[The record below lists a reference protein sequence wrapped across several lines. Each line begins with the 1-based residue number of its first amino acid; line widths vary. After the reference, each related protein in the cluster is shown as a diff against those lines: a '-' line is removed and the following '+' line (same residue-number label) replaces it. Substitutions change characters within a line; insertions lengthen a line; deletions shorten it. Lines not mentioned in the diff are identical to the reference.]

1 MSHFRT
7 PERPWVPMTTR
18 SPLHRVDRR
27 FGPFANVAASFQVG
41 PDREA
46 AVSQLFT
53 WRGRCSHGA
62 FHAAPRRNS
71 HGPDEPSR
79 GKVVRRVPG
88 WHEACKASRRVDR
101 RKNMT
106 AYRHLLCPVDFSES
120 SRRAL
125 EWSSRFSKE
134 VGARLSV
141 LHVVDTEFLSIGNL
155 VAVPDAFGELR
166 RRAEEAL
173 TALKREID
181 LGHAD
186 VEIVEGVPE
195 DVLVTAANQRDV
207 DLLVMGTHGLSGFQ
221 RLLLG
226 SLTENVLHPALVPL
240 LALSPWVEQQQTM
253 GFLAPRTIVMAI
265 DFGPE
270 SQSVL
275 RHGIWLAE
283 HFRAKLVALH
293 VVSVPYV
300 ALNESSFEPL
310 AP

>member
-1 MSHFRT
+1 
-7 PERPWVPMTTR
+7 
-18 SPLHRVDRR
+18 
-27 FGPFANVAASFQVG
+27 
-41 PDREA
+41 
-46 AVSQLFT
+46 
-53 WRGRCSHGA
+53 
-62 FHAAPRRNS
+62 
-71 HGPDEPSR
+71 
-79 GKVVRRVPG
+79 
-88 WHEACKASRRVDR
+88 
-101 RKNMT
+101 MT

-221 RLLLG
+221 RFLLG
-226 SLTENVLHPALVPL
+226 SVTEKVLHRALVPL

-300 ALNESSFEPL
+300 ALNESSFEPRAQL
-310 AP
+310 ELERITDSLIAKRRKDLEGMLLESTGGETEVVLTVGSPFESLRNVVEDRSGAMVIMGAGGHGNAGIRWLGSTCHKMVRWASCPVMVVR

>member
-1 MSHFRT
+1 
-7 PERPWVPMTTR
+7 
-18 SPLHRVDRR
+18 
-27 FGPFANVAASFQVG
+27 
-41 PDREA
+41 
-46 AVSQLFT
+46 
-53 WRGRCSHGA
+53 
-62 FHAAPRRNS
+62 
-71 HGPDEPSR
+71 
-79 GKVVRRVPG
+79 
-88 WHEACKASRRVDR
+88 
-101 RKNMT
+101 MT

-134 VGARLSV
+134 VGARLTV
-141 LHVVDTEFLSIGNL
+141 LHVLDTEFLSIGNL

-166 RRAEEAL
+166 RRAEEAF

-186 VEIVEGVPE
+186 VQVVEGVPE

-221 RLLLG
+221 RFFLG
-226 SLTENVLHPALVPL
+226 SVTEKVLHRALVPL
-240 LALSPWVEQQQTM
+240 LALSPWVEQQQTI
-253 GFLAPRTIVMAI
+253 GFRAPRTIVMAI

-300 ALNESSFEPL
+300 MLNESSFEPL
-310 AP
+310 AQLELERITESLVAARRKDLEGMLPESTGSETEVVLTVGLPFESLRNVVEDRSADMVIMGAGGHGNAGIRWLGSTCHKMARWASCPVMVVR

>member
-1 MSHFRT
+1 
-7 PERPWVPMTTR
+7 
-18 SPLHRVDRR
+18 
-27 FGPFANVAASFQVG
+27 
-41 PDREA
+41 
-46 AVSQLFT
+46 
-53 WRGRCSHGA
+53 
-62 FHAAPRRNS
+62 
-71 HGPDEPSR
+71 
-79 GKVVRRVPG
+79 
-88 WHEACKASRRVDR
+88 
-101 RKNMT
+101 MT

-120 SRRAL
+120 SRQAL

-134 VGARLSV
+134 VGARLTV

-221 RLLLG
+221 RFLLG
-226 SLTENVLHPALVPL
+226 SVTEKVLHRALVPL
-240 LALSPWVEQQQTM
+240 LALSPGVEQQQTM
-253 GFLAPRTIVMAI
+253 GFRAPRTIVMAI

-300 ALNESSFEPL
+300 ALNESSFEPRAQL
-310 AP
+310 ELERITDSLIAKRRKDLEKMLLELTGAETEIVLTVGSPFESLRNVVEDRSGDMVILGAGGHGNAGFRWLGSTCHKMVRWASCPVMVVR